1 LRKIVK
7 IIGWII
13 LLATFTSLGFATD
26 NPKTGL
32 IGYFIFFSL
41 VFGGTWFYIKKSNRK
56 NEINPKITNALYKIL
71 GTILV
76 LVSAIA
82 PVILFQKFVDPNLS
96 TTVYTV
102 IVVITIVL
110 IALGALAISII
121 NNSLGKKLFVTLLG
135 YLFLIALAIVPA
147 LGMSQ
152 YSNSYANL
160 GIAYWS
166 AIVSATLAW
175 WGVSL
180 FFHKG

>member
-1 LRKIVK
+1 MRKIVK
-7 IIGWII
+7 IIGWMI

-26 NPKTGL
+26 NPQAGL

-41 VFGGTWFYIKKSNRK
+41 VFGGTWLYIKKSNRK
-56 NEINPKITNALYKIL
+56 NEINPKITKALHKVL
-71 GTILV
+71 GTILL
-76 LVSAIA
+76 LVSVVA

-96 TTVYTV
+96 TAVYAV

-110 IALGALAISII
+110 IALGALAVSII

-135 YLFLIALAIVPA
+135 YLFLILLAVVPA

-180 FFHKG
+180 FSQKG